1 MTSSLRYKLSVEI
14 PTDTAEREQKPSL
27 AWIMPSREEE
37 KPTLC
42 RINQHSPYVR
52 LWHDVGVTPVLL
64 LDISIIFQLS
74 SFIFHLSSFISPLSS
89 FIFHLEFP
97 NLGRN
102 IGGRRAEEEI
112 SVKKRRLFDCF
123 KNA

>member
-1 MTSSLRYKLSVEI
+1 M

-52 LWHDVGVTPVLL
+52 LWHDVGVTPVLFIRYL
-64 LDISIIFQLS
+64 SPLSSFLFHLSSPLSHLSSFISPLS

-89 FIFHLEFP
+89 LLLNFRPEKLAKMPFL
-97 NLGRN
+97 LK
-102 IGGRRAEEEI
+102 I
-112 SVKKRRLFDCF
+112 SQI
-123 KNA
+123 AG

>member
-1 MTSSLRYKLSVEI
+1 M

-42 RINQHSPYVR
+42 RINQHSPYAR

-64 LDISIIFQLS
+64 LDISLVSHLSSFLSPLS
-74 SFIFHLSSFISPLSS
+74 SFIFHLSSFLSHLSS
-89 FIFHLEFP
+89 FILNFRPEKLAKMPF
-97 NLGRN
+97 L
-102 IGGRRAEEEI
+102 
-112 SVKKRRLFDCF
+112 L
-123 KNA
+123 KNSQIAG